1 MTMSL
6 RYEREGVSEPFE
18 YTITEDAREINAF
31 PYKWFQATITNDD
44 EDNDIYAII
53 NAQSRI
59 KPTIIKPGENI
70 EFDFNSPSIWRV
82 VLWTDPGKT
91 ANARIDTMR

>member
-1 MTMSL
+1 MSL
-6 RYEREGVSEPFE
+6 RYEREGVSEPFA
-18 YTITEDAREINAF
+18 YTITEDPREINAF

-44 EDNDIYAII
+44 EDNDIYAVI
-53 NAQSRI
+53 NAQPRI

-82 VLWTDPGKT
+82 VLWTDAGKT